1 MNEKRYCINCG
12 CENKFDDKVLAAI
25 KKLKQGNTINLMYIK
40 AKGPDGKEIQL
51 RGLPIELN

>member
-1 MNEKRYCINCG
+1 MAVKGDR
-12 CENKFDDKVLAAI
+12 FDARTLAAI
-25 KKLKQGNTINLMYIK
+25 KKLQQGSSLNIMYIK

>member
-1 MNEKRYCINCG
+1 M
-12 CENKFDDKVLAAI
+12 L
-25 KKLKQGNTINLMYIK
+25 NLQYIK